1 MLEEKDLVAIK
12 LLFDQSF
19 AENFKKAFDESFAPA
34 FDKAFAPAFD
44 KAFAPAFDKAF
55 APAFDKAFAPAFD
68 KALEEK
74 IIPLF
79 DEVYV
84 YINKGF
90 ADIQKQFDD
99 IYAFVN
105 EGFTGVQAQLD
116 ELKVEMAKRPTRD
129 EIFTWTDR
137 HIIEL
142 ELAKDR
148 HDYLHINELDKL
160 PSQSEIS
167 QALMEKG
174 YKKRVYE
181 ADRVR
186 DGGLSEYGFTELKD

>member
-12 LLFDQSF
+12 MLFDQSF
-19 AENFKKAFDESFAPA
+19 AENFKKAFDESFG
-34 FDKAFAPAFD
+34 PAFD

-79 DEVYV
+79 DEVYA

-99 IYAFVN
+99 LYVFVN
-105 EGFTGVQAQLD
+105 EGFDGVQAQLD
-116 ELKVEMAKRPTRD
+116 GLKAEMAKRPTRD
-129 EIFTWTDR
+129 EIFAWTDR

-186 DGGLSEYGFTELKD
+186 DGDCQNSH